1 MDFRISTLAD
11 VHDHSLAVSGWE
23 QVYRQMTPGR
33 FQSTLV
39 QAISNDFHFFR
50 ETTNRRVVQ
59 HGVSPAGLASI
70 AVPLYAPLVGTFQGR
85 RVEGYALLLL
95 GAGEEFRFYTPESM
109 HYAGVSVGADM
120 MDELL
125 GVMVGEHASRQARG
139 GVLALSDQQGVML
152 RERLAPFLDAAE
164 RNAAAFAH
172 PAATKVF
179 RDEMISVLLGL
190 IESATQTPPRDLTHT
205 TYSDIVRRCER
216 ILQDNAEQP
225 ITVLDLCR
233 ALRCSRRTLQTSF
246 QRVAN
251 VTPVEYLRSIRLNA
265 VHRLLRMTS
274 AEELLI
280 GDAACRW
287 GFTHLGYFAREY
299 RDLFGELPSQTPR
312 LS

>member
-39 QAISNDFHFFR
+39 QASSNDFHFFR

-59 HGVSPAGLASI
+59 HGVSPADLASI
-70 AVPLYAPLVGTFQGR
+70 AVPLYAPLVGTFQGQ
-85 RVEGYALLLL
+85 RVERYALLLL

-109 HYAGVSVGADM
+109 HYAGISVSAEM
-120 MDELL
+120 MDDLL
-125 GVMVGEHASRQARG
+125 GMTVGEHASRQVKG
-139 GVLALSDQQGVML
+139 GVLTLSDEQGVIL
-152 RERLAPFLDAAE
+152 RERLAPFLDSAE

-190 IESATQTPPRDLTHT
+190 IESASQTPLRDLTHT

-274 AEELLI
+274 AEEVLI

>member
-39 QAISNDFHFFR
+39 QASSADFHFFR
-50 ETTNRRVVQ
+50 ETTNRRVAQ

-70 AVPLYAPLVGTFQGR
+70 AVPLYAPLVGTFQGQ
-85 RVEGYALLLL
+85 RVDGYALLLL

-109 HYAGVSVGADM
+109 HYAGISVSA
-120 MDELL
+120 ELMEDL
-125 GVMVGEHASRQARG
+125 LSFTVGEPASRQARR
-139 GVLALSDQQGVML
+139 GVLPLSSEQGVML
-152 RERLAPFLDAAE
+152 REQLAPFLDAAE

-172 PAATKVF
+172 PAVTKVF
-179 RDEMISVLLGL
+179 RDEMVSVLAGL
-190 IESATQTPPRDLTHT
+190 IESASQTPARDLTHT

-216 ILQDNAEQP
+216 ILQENAELP
-225 ITVLDLCR
+225 VTVLDLCR

-274 AEELLI
+274 ADELLI

-287 GFTHLGYFAREY
+287 GFTHLSYFAREY

-312 LS
+312 SS

>member
-39 QAISNDFHFFR
+39 QASSNDFHFFR
-50 ETTNRRVVQ
+50 ETTNRRVAQ

-85 RVEGYALLLL
+85 RVDGYALLLL

-109 HYAGVSVGADM
+109 HYAGISVSAGM

-125 GVMVGEHASRQARG
+125 SVTVGEHAGRQVKG
-139 GVLALSDQQGVML
+139 GVLALSDEQGVIL
-152 RERLAPFLDAAE
+152 RERLAPYLDSAE

-190 IESATQTPPRDLTHT
+190 IESASQTPLRDLTHT

-225 ITVLDLCR
+225 VTVLDLCL

-265 VHRLLRMTS
+265 VHRLLRTTS

-280 GDAACRW
+280 GDAASRW
-287 GFTHLGYFAREY
+287 GFTHLSYFAREY

>member
-39 QAISNDFHFFR
+39 QASSADFHFFR
-50 ETTNRRVVQ
+50 ETTNRRVAQ
-59 HGVSPAGLASI
+59 HGVSPSGLASI

-85 RVEGYALLLL
+85 RVDGYALLLL

-109 HYAGVSVGADM
+109 HYAGISVSADM
-120 MDELL
+120 MDDLL
-125 GVMVGEHASRQARG
+125 GVVVGEHAGRQVKS
-139 GVLALSDQQGVML
+139 GVLTLADEQGVML

-190 IESATQTPPRDLTHT
+190 IESASQTAPRDLTHT

-274 AEELLI
+274 VEELLI

>member
-39 QAISNDFHFFR
+39 QASSNDFHFFR
-50 ETTNRRVVQ
+50 ETTNRRVAQ
-59 HGVSPAGLASI
+59 HGVSPTGLASI

-85 RVEGYALLLL
+85 RVDGYALLLL

-109 HYAGVSVGADM
+109 HYAGISVSVEM

-125 GVMVGEHASRQARG
+125 SVTVGEHAGRQIKG
-139 GVLALSDQQGVML
+139 GVLALSDEHGAML
-152 RERLAPFLDAAE
+152 RERLAPFLDSAE
-164 RNAAAFAH
+164 RNTAAFAH

-190 IESATQTPPRDLTHT
+190 IESVSQTPARDLTHT

-246 QRVAN
+246 QRVTN

>member
-23 QVYRQMTPGR
+23 QIYRQMTPGR

-39 QAISNDFHFFR
+39 QASSNDFHFFR
-50 ETTNRRVVQ
+50 ETTNRRVAQ

-85 RVEGYALLLL
+85 RVDGYALLLL

-109 HYAGVSVGADM
+109 HYAGISVSAEM

-125 GVMVGEHASRQARG
+125 SVTVGEHVSCQMRG
-139 GVLALSDQQGVML
+139 GVLALSDEQGVML
-152 RERLAPFLDAAE
+152 RERLAPFLDSAE

-190 IESATQTPPRDLTHT
+190 IESASQAPPRDLTHT

-265 VHRLLRMTS
+265 VRRLLRMTS

>member
-39 QAISNDFHFFR
+39 QASSSDFHFFR
-50 ETTNRRVVQ
+50 ETTNRRVAQ
-59 HGVSPAGLASI
+59 YGVSPAGLASI

-85 RVEGYALLLL
+85 RVDGYALLLL

-109 HYAGVSVGADM
+109 HYAGISVSAEM

-125 GVMVGEHASRQARG
+125 SVTVGEHAGRQVKG
-139 GVLALSDQQGVML
+139 GVLALSDEHGVML
-152 RERLAPFLDAAE
+152 RERLAPFLDSAE
-164 RNAAAFAH
+164 HNTAAFAH

-190 IESATQTPPRDLTHT
+190 IESASQTPPRDLTHT
-205 TYSDIVRRCER
+205 TYSDVVRRCER
-216 ILQDNAEQP
+216 ILQDNADQP

>member
-1 MDFRISTLAD
+1 MDFRVSTLAD

-39 QAISNDFHFFR
+39 QASSTDFHFFR
-50 ETTNRRVVQ
+50 ETTNRRVAQ

-70 AVPLYAPLVGTFQGR
+70 AVPLYAPLVGTFQGQ
-85 RVEGYALLLL
+85 RVDGYALLLL

-109 HYAGVSVGADM
+109 HYAGISVCADM

-125 GVMVGEHASRQARG
+125 SFAVGEHASRQAKR
-139 GVLALSDQQGVML
+139 GVLALDDTQGAML
-152 RERLAPFLDAAE
+152 RERLAPFLDSAE
-164 RNAAAFAH
+164 SNAAAFTH
-172 PAATKVF
+172 PGATKVF
-179 RDEMISVLLGL
+179 RDEMVSVLIGL
-190 IESATQTPPRDLTHT
+190 IESASQVPPRDLTHT

-216 ILQDNAEQP
+216 ILQENAEQP

-233 ALRCSRRTLQTSF
+233 ALRCSRRTLQTGF

-265 VHRLLRMTS
+265 VHRLLRMTN
-274 AEELLI
+274 AEQLLI

>member
-39 QAISNDFHFFR
+39 QASSADFHFFR
-50 ETTNRRVVQ
+50 ESTNRRVAQ

-70 AVPLYAPLVGTFQGR
+70 AVPLYAPLAGTFQGQ
-85 RVEGYALLLL
+85 RVDGYALLLL

-109 HYAGVSVGADM
+109 HYAGISVPAEM
-120 MDELL
+120 MEELL
-125 GVMVGEHASRQARG
+125 GFTMSEPARRQARR
-139 GVLALSDQQGVML
+139 GVLPLSGEQGVML
-152 RERLAPFLDAAE
+152 REQLAPFLDAAE
-164 RNAAAFAH
+164 RNPAAFAQ

-179 RDEMISVLLGL
+179 RDELVSVLAGL
-190 IESATQTPPRDLTHT
+190 IESASHTPPRDLTHT
-205 TYSDIVRRCER
+205 TYTDIVRRCER
-216 ILQDNAEQP
+216 ILQENAGQP
-225 ITVLDLCR
+225 VTVLDLCR
-233 ALRCSRRTLQTSF
+233 ALRCSRRTLQTGF

-274 AEELLI
+274 ADELLI
-280 GDAACRW
+280 GDAASRW
-287 GFTHLGYFAREY
+287 GFTHLSYFAREY

>member
-1 MDFRISTLAD
+1 MDFRVSTLAD

-39 QAISNDFHFFR
+39 QASSTDFHFFR
-50 ETTNRRVVQ
+50 ETTNRRVAQ

-70 AVPLYAPLVGTFQGR
+70 AVPLYAPLVGTFQGQ
-85 RVEGYALLLL
+85 RVDGYALLLL

-109 HYAGVSVGADM
+109 HYAGISVCADM

-125 GVMVGEHASRQARG
+125 SFAVGEHASRQAKR
-139 GVLALSDQQGVML
+139 GVLALDDTQGAML
-152 RERLAPFLDAAE
+152 RERLAPFLDSAE
-164 RNAAAFAH
+164 SNAAAFAH
-172 PAATKVF
+172 PGATKVF
-179 RDEMISVLLGL
+179 RDEMVSVLIGL
-190 IESATQTPPRDLTHT
+190 IESASQVPPRDLTHT

-216 ILQDNAEQP
+216 ILQENAEQP

-233 ALRCSRRTLQTSF
+233 ALRCSRRTLQTGF

-274 AEELLI
+274 AEQLLI

>member
-39 QAISNDFHFFR
+39 QASSTDFHFFR
-50 ETTNRRVVQ
+50 ETTNRRVAQ

-85 RVEGYALLLL
+85 RVDGYALLLL

-109 HYAGVSVGADM
+109 HYAGISVSAEM
-120 MDELL
+120 MDEVLS
-125 GVMVGEHASRQARG
+125 VTVGEHVDRQVKG
-139 GVLALSDQQGVML
+139 GVLALSDEHGVML
-152 RERLAPFLDAAE
+152 RERFAPFLDSAE
-164 RNAAAFAH
+164 RNTAAFAH

-179 RDEMISVLLGL
+179 RDELISVLLGL
-190 IESATQTPPRDLTHT
+190 VESASQTPLRDLTHT

-216 ILQDNAEQP
+216 ILQDNADQP

-274 AEELLI
+274 TEEVLI
-280 GDAACRW
+280 GDAANRW
-287 GFTHLGYFAREY
+287 GFTHLSYFAREY

>member
-39 QAISNDFHFFR
+39 QASSTDFHFFR
-50 ETTNRRVVQ
+50 ETTNRRVAQ
-59 HGVSPAGLASI
+59 HGVSPASLASI

-85 RVEGYALLLL
+85 RVDGYALLLL

-109 HYAGVSVGADM
+109 HYAGISVSAEM

-125 GVMVGEHASRQARG
+125 NVTVGEHAGRQIKG
-139 GVLALSDQQGVML
+139 GVLALSAEHGVML
-152 RERLAPFLDAAE
+152 RERLAPFLDSAE
-164 RNAAAFAH
+164 RNTAAFVH

-190 IESATQTPPRDLTHT
+190 IESASQTPLRDLTHT

>member
-39 QAISNDFHFFR
+39 QASSTDFHFFR
-50 ETTNRRVVQ
+50 ETTNRRVAQ
-59 HGVSPAGLASI
+59 HGVSPASLASI

-85 RVEGYALLLL
+85 RVDGYALLLL

-109 HYAGVSVGADM
+109 HYAGISVSAEM

-125 GVMVGEHASRQARG
+125 NVTVGEHAGHQIKG
-139 GVLALSDQQGVML
+139 GVLALSAEHGVML
-152 RERLAPFLDAAE
+152 RERLAPFLDSAE
-164 RNAAAFAH
+164 RNTAAFAH

-190 IESATQTPPRDLTHT
+190 IESASQTPLRDLTHT

>member
-39 QAISNDFHFFR
+39 QASSADFHFFR
-50 ETTNRRVVQ
+50 ETTNRRVAQ

-85 RVEGYALLLL
+85 RVDGYALLLL

-109 HYAGVSVGADM
+109 HYAGISVSAEM
-120 MDELL
+120 MDDLL
-125 GVMVGEHASRQARG
+125 GVTVGEHAGRQAKG
-139 GVLALSDQQGVML
+139 GVLALSDEQGVML
-152 RERLAPFLDAAE
+152 RERLAPFLDSAE

-179 RDEMISVLLGL
+179 RDEMISVLLDL
-190 IESATQTPPRDLTHT
+190 LENASRMPPRDLTHT

-265 VHRLLRMTS
+265 VHRLLRTTG
-274 AEELLI
+274 ADELLI

>member
-39 QAISNDFHFFR
+39 QASSNDFHFFR
-50 ETTNRRVVQ
+50 ETTNRRVAQ

-70 AVPLYAPLVGTFQGR
+70 ALPLYAPLVGTFQGR

-109 HYAGVSVGADM
+109 HYAGISVSAEM
-120 MDELL
+120 MDDLL
-125 GVMVGEHASRQARG
+125 GVTVGEHASRQVKG
-139 GVLALSDQQGVML
+139 GVLALSDEQGGML
-152 RERLAPFLDAAE
+152 RERLAPFLDSAE
-164 RNAAAFAH
+164 RNTAAFGH

-190 IESATQTPPRDLTHT
+190 IENASQTPPRDLTHT

-233 ALRCSRRTLQTSF
+233 ALRCSRRTLQTGF

-280 GDAACRW
+280 GDAAYRW

>member
-1 MDFRISTLAD
+1 M
-11 VHDHSLAVSGWE
+11 
-23 QVYRQMTPGR
+23 
-33 FQSTLV
+33 
-39 QAISNDFHFFR
+39 QASSNGFHFFH
-50 ETTNRRVVQ
+50 ETTNRRVAQ

-85 RVEGYALLLL
+85 RVDGYALLLL
-95 GAGEEFRFYTPESM
+95 G
-109 HYAGVSVGADM
+109 
-120 MDELL
+120 
-125 GVMVGEHASRQARG
+125 
-139 GVLALSDQQGVML
+139 
-152 RERLAPFLDAAE
+152 
-164 RNAAAFAH
+164 
-172 PAATKVF
+172 
-179 RDEMISVLLGL
+179 L
-190 IESATQTPPRDLTHT
+190 IESASQTLPRDLTHT
-205 TYSDIVRRCER
+205 THTTCSDIVRRCER

-251 VTPVEYLRSIRLNA
+251 VTPVEYLRSIRFNA

>member
-39 QAISNDFHFFR
+39 QASSNDFHFFR
-50 ETTNRRVVQ
+50 ETTNRRVAQ
-59 HGVSPAGLASI
+59 HGMSPAGLASI
-70 AVPLYAPLVGTFQGR
+70 ALPLYAPLVGTFQGR

-109 HYAGVSVGADM
+109 HYAGISVSAEM
-120 MDELL
+120 MDDLL
-125 GVMVGEHASRQARG
+125 GVTVGEHASRQVKG
-139 GVLALSDQQGVML
+139 GVLALSDEQGGML
-152 RERLAPFLDAAE
+152 RERLAPFLDSAE
-164 RNAAAFAH
+164 RNTAAFAH

-190 IESATQTPPRDLTHT
+190 IENASQTPPRDLTHT

-233 ALRCSRRTLQTSF
+233 ALRCSRRTLQTGF

-265 VHRLLRMTS
+265 VHRLLRTTS

-280 GDAACRW
+280 GDAAYRW